1 MKKYVC
7 EIYEKQYFGMFDK
20 KLYFLMEADAP
31 EEIEGI
37 AAEESKYMMRSDEE
51 IAEIIKMIAAER
63 QEELAEIEEDNVGY
77 SIWRIDALADED
89 DFEESPQS
97 FIQSYCSLEVVR

>member
-7 EIYEKQYFGMFDK
+7 EVYEKQYFGMFDK

-77 SIWRIDALADED
+77 SIWRIDALVDED

>member
-77 SIWRIDALADED
+77 SIWRIDGLADEN
-89 DFEESPQS
+89 DFEKSPQS

>member
-7 EIYEKQYFGMFDK
+7 EVYEKQYFGMFDK

-51 IAEIIKMIAAER
+51 IAEIIKMIAVER
-63 QEELAEIEEDNVGY
+63 QEELRLDPDLNGILPHKMQYATFLLVPD
-77 SIWRIDALADED
+77 
-89 DFEESPQS
+89 
-97 FIQSYCSLEVVR
+97 

>member
-1 MKKYVC
+1 
-7 EIYEKQYFGMFDK
+7 
-20 KLYFLMEADAP
+20 
-31 EEIEGI
+31 
-37 AAEESKYMMRSDEE
+37 MMRSDEE